1 MAKPAGKE
9 RGDPPRLPEGRIA
22 AFSMGFIPISCLPR
36 PGTADRPPSD
46 GSGPGPELRGKTFGR
61 LPFPSILPLY
71 LPGETGAFFARK
83 RAKPRKKIFQALPRF
98 PSFPISRAS
107 PARAK
112 KRPSGGWTGGAFLS
126 ICGRR
131 RRLFLKSGHR
141 CRQWGRSRRSPAGAR
156 RDRPSGRGA

>member
-9 RGDPPRLPEGRIA
+9 RGDPPPPPGVERHLLIGLYSHFPS
-22 AFSMGFIPISCLPR
+22 FL

-71 LPGETGAFFARK
+71 LPGETGAFFVRK
-83 RAKPRKKIFQALPRF
+83 RAKPRKKIFQTLPRF

-112 KRPSGGWTGGAFLS
+112 KRPTGGWAGGAFLS

-131 RRLFLKSGHR
+131 RRLFPKSGHK
-141 CRQWGRSRRSPAGAR
+141 CRRWGRSRRSPAGAR
-156 RDRPSGRGA
+156 RDRPSGKGA

>member
-9 RGDPPRLPEGRIA
+9 RGLPPPPPGVERRL
-22 AFSMGFIPISCLPR
+22 FVGFYFHFPSFL

-141 CRQWGRSRRSPAGAR
+141 CHRWGRSPRSPAGAR
-156 RDRPSGRGA
+156 CDRPSGRGA